1 MKSVLVSS
9 FFRTSAIIAIAIFA
23 VSAAAAQDSQSSAAS
38 KSAKFQNVAKT
49 DALYTSALDA
59 HDKAGAEKLIGK
71 TGAFK
76 GTVTKAFTPRSGG
89 IVILNFDDDYKSAM
103 TAVLKKSDFSKFP
116 DVSDLVGKEVVI
128 SGKFMDFKGSPEI
141 ELSDLK
147 QVALVK

>member
-9 FFRTSAIIAIAIFA
+9 FIRTSAIIALAIFA

-49 DALYTSALDA
+49 DALYTGALDA
-59 HDKAGAEKLIGK
+59 HDKSGAEKLIGK
-71 TGAFK
+71 SGAFK

-141 ELSDLK
+141 ELSDPK